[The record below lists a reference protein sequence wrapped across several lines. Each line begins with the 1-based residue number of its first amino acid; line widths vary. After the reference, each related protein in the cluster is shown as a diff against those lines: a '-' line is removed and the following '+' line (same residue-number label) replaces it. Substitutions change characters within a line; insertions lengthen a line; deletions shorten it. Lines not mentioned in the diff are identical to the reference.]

1 MKTKW
6 KEQELTMS
14 YHQFTLFQK
23 GQPKPHH
30 DWSDEDIQKGYVA
43 DDKAISFEAVSNT
56 KAIIEVWVNETPGA
70 SRAEKTTRLPFHVE
84 SDGIE
89 IKSVL
94 SETLS
99 YDIPKGYYY
108 VTCLTIPLQ
117 EKTNSG
123 LYLVKYLLHFES
135 Q

>member
-14 YHQFTLFQK
+14 YHQFTLF
-23 GQPKPHH
+23 
-30 DWSDEDIQKGYVA
+30 QKGYVA

-56 KAIIEVWVNETPGA
+56 KAIIEVWVNETPDA
-70 SRAEKTTRLPFHVE
+70 SKAEKTTRLPFHVE